1 MLTAPKIPTTGS
13 TDVQIPTSTKSPN
26 HLTSAGSTSSVNRIS
41 VSRIT
46 CDVSKV
52 NFCDT
57 DDSNHAD
64 KANTITSVSDEPS
77 GECGVNG

>member
-13 TDVQIPTSTKSPN
+13 TDVQIPTPTKSPN
-26 HLTSAGSTSSVNRIS
+26 HLMSAGSTSC
-41 VSRIT
+41 VSMIT